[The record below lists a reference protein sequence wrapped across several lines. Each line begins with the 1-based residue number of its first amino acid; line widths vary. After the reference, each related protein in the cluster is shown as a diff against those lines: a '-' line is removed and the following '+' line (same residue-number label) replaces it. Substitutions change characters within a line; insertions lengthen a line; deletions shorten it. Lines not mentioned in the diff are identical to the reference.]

1 MALLKSDVALGTT
14 QFRTVLD
21 GAAGT
26 SGMIRGR
33 LAGLAVTTMLTMSVA
48 MPAFAQ
54 SCQRRAVATALLRD
68 DDGFISMPVSIGGRV
83 ASMLVDTGS
92 DAGLFTEL
100 GADRLLLARDP
111 SRRTVMQG
119 TGGTGR
125 TVPNVFYPDLA
136 IGEWHLAGGSMPV
149 GGLPGMPVVTPPVAG
164 LIGADVLSQFDVE
177 FDLQRHRIV
186 FWQIRSQSLLC
197 SPPPAWDGTFDTIPL
212 ERHGNRLTLAARL
225 DGVTITALVDSGA
238 RSRILSRRAA
248 ARLGVGADRLD
259 GDPGGITAGVDLHE
273 TSYHWH
279 RFDTLTIGRETQ
291 HRPVLTVAP
300 LDEQADLLLGADW
313 FATHDVWIS
322 YATNQM
328 FVRVGTA
335 AK

>member
-1 MALLKSDVALGTT
+1 
-14 QFRTVLD
+14 
-21 GAAGT
+21 
-26 SGMIRGR
+26 MIRGR
-33 LAGLAVTTMLTMSVA
+33 LAGLAAATLLAVGVA
-48 MPAFAQ
+48 MPASGQ
-54 SCQRRAVATALLRD
+54 SCQRGAVATTLLRD
-68 DDGFISMPVSIGGRV
+68 DDGFITMSVGIGGRA

-92 DAGLFTEL
+92 DGGLFTEL

-125 TVPNVFYPDLA
+125 TVPNVFYSDLA
-136 IGEWHLAGGSMPV
+136 IGGWHLPGGSMPV

-186 FWQIRSQSLLC
+186 FWRIRSASLLC
-197 SPPPAWDGTFDTIPL
+197 LPPPAWDGAFDTIPL
-212 ERHGNRLTLAARL
+212 DRHGNRLTFAAKL
-225 DGVTITALVDSGA
+225 NGVAITALVDTGA

-248 ARLGVGADRLD
+248 ARLGVDADRLD

-279 RFDTLTIGRETQ
+279 RFKTLTIGGETQ
-291 HRPVLTVAP
+291 RRPVLTVAP

-313 FATHDVWIS
+313 FAIHDVWIS
-322 YATNQM
+322 YATNRM
-328 FVRVGTA
+328 FVRAETA